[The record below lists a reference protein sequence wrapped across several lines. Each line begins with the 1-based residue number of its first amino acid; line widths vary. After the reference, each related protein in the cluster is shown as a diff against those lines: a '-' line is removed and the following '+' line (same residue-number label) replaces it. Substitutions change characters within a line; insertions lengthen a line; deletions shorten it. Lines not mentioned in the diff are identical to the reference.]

1 MEVEDRKIFFN
12 TGVMYARL
20 IITTVIGLLISRYVL
35 QALGASDYGLY
46 AVVGGLITMLNVIS
60 TGMHTT
66 TRRFVNVEMGKS
78 DGNLNRI
85 FNISRLVHIGFAF
98 FILLVAETIG
108 IYYIYHFLNVSQDKF
123 GDAIFVFQVSTI
135 ASAIGIINVPYQALI
150 EAYEKFSI
158 GAFISIMDS
167 IIKLTFV
174 IALIYYQGNV
184 LRIYA
189 VGMSLLTL
197 LNLCFYNIVC
207 FHKWKDV
214 VKYKLYKG
222 WSKYKEIIYFNN
234 YVSLGATSYLSR
246 TQGSTLLVNYF
257 YGTVINAAFAIGYL
271 IENYCIMFVN
281 NIGLA
286 AGPQITRNYENNYER
301 SFELTTALSRYSTY
315 MMLILVV
322 PFSLELDFILH
333 LWLKEVPEGTQMVCH
348 LTLLSALVRVAVG
361 DTSKIVQASGRI
373 RWFQIIGS
381 IIELSCLPVSYILFL
396 QGCHAYTVIVVYILS
411 SLVNRV
417 SSLFLL
423 HRILSFDI
431 WKFVRQLYIPVGM
444 VLGAISL
451 FVLLYTIVIS
461 LEMPVFIHLLGIC
474 MSVVITSIVAYSL
487 GLRTSE
493 RGRLNQFVSQK
504 TKKIYEILSGPHTD
518 PE

>member
-1 MEVEDRKIFFN
+1 MKNDNKRILFN

-20 IITTVIGLLISRYVL
+20 IITTAIGLLTSRFVL

-66 TRRFVNVEMGKS
+66 TRRFVNVEMGKP

-85 FNISRLVHIGFAF
+85 FNISRLVHIGFAL
-98 FILLVAETIG
+98 FILLVAETVG
-108 IYYIYHFLNVSQDKF
+108 IYYIYHFLNVSPEKYE
-123 GDAIFVFQVSTI
+123 DAIFVFQISTI

-158 GAFISIMDS
+158 GAFISIVDS
-167 IIKLTFV
+167 IIKLLFV
-174 IALIYYQGNV
+174 IALIYYHGNV

-214 VKYKLYKG
+214 VKYKFYKG

-257 YGTVINAAFAIGYL
+257 FGTVVNAAFAIGYM
-271 IENYCIMFVN
+271 IENYCIMFVS

-286 AGPQITRNYENNYER
+286 AGPQITKNYENNYER
-301 SFELTTALSRYSTY
+301 SFELTATLSRYSTY
-315 MMLILVV
+315 MMLLLVV
-322 PFSLELDFILH
+322 PFSVELDFILH
-333 LWLKEVPEGTQMVCH
+333 LWLKEVPEGTQVVCH
-348 LTLLSALVRVAVG
+348 LTLLSALVRVAIG
-361 DTSKIVQASGRI
+361 DTSKIVQASGKI

-381 IIELSCLPVSYILFL
+381 TIELSCLPVSYILFL
-396 QGCHAYTVIVVYILS
+396 KGFPAYMVIIVYILS

-423 HRILSFDI
+423 HRILSFDV

-444 VLGAISL
+444 VLGSISL
-451 FVLLYTIVIS
+451 FVVVYTIVIS
-461 LEMPVFIHLLGIC
+461 QEMSVFIHLLGIC
-474 MSVVITSIVAYSL
+474 MSVVITAFVAYTL
-487 GLRTSE
+487 GLNTYE
-493 RGRLNQFVSQK
+493 RGRLNNFVLQK
-504 TKKIYEILSGPHTD
+504 VRIAL
-518 PE
+518 

>member
-1 MEVEDRKIFFN
+1 MKNDNKKILIN
-12 TGVMYARL
+12 TGVMYAKL
-20 IITTVIGLLISRYVL
+20 IITTAIGLLTSRFVL

-66 TRRFVNVEMGKS
+66 TRRFVNVEMGKP

-108 IYYIYHFLNVSQDKF
+108 MYYIYHFLNVSPEKF
-123 GDAIFVFQVSTI
+123 EDAIFVFQVSTI

-167 IIKLTFV
+167 IIKLAFV
-174 IALIYYQGNV
+174 VVLIYYQGNV

-197 LNLCFYNIVC
+197 LNLCLYNIVC
-207 FHKWKDV
+207 FRKWKDV
-214 VKYKLYKG
+214 VKYKFYKG

-257 YGTVINAAFAIGYL
+257 FGTVVNAAFAIGYM
-271 IENYCIMFVN
+271 IENYCIMFVS

-286 AGPQITRNYENNYER
+286 SGPQITQNYEKNYDR
-301 SFELTTALSRYSTY
+301 SFELTTTLSRYSTY
-315 MMLILVV
+315 MMLLLVV
-322 PFSLELDFILH
+322 PFSVELDFILH
-333 LWLKEVPEGTQMVCH
+333 LWLREVPEGTQVICH
-348 LTLLSALVRVAVG
+348 LTLLSALIRVAVG
-361 DTSKIVQASGRI
+361 DSFKIIQASGKVK
-373 RWFQIIGS
+373 WFQIIES
-381 IIELSCLPVSYILFL
+381 AIELSCIPLCITVFIHGGPAYMIIIAYILCTL
-396 QGCHAYTVIVVYILS
+396 INNVI
-411 SLVNRV
+411 R
-417 SSLFLL
+417 LFLL
-423 HRILSFDI
+423 NIILSFDV
-431 WKFVRQLYIPVGM
+431 WRFVQKLYIPIGM

-451 FVLLYTIVIS
+451 FITLYTIVIPP
-461 LEMPVFIHLLGIC
+461 EMPVFTHFIGIC
-474 MSVVITSIVAYSL
+474 TSVVVTSAVVYTL
-487 GLRTSE
+487 GLNITE
-493 RGRLNQFVSQK
+493 KCRLRQFVLQK
-504 TKKIYEILSGPHTD
+504 QHG
-518 PE
+518 